1 MNPKSG
7 SLSDWKVSL
16 IPSTDTYSLRQRVL
30 RPNLTIDEV
39 AMDHDD
45 APDSFHVGAVDEHE
59 RVIAI
64 MTVMRDFVP
73 ETDRH
78 AWRIR
83 GMASDPDV
91 RGSGCG
97 GAVLRFGLEH
107 AWDLNQELPV
117 WCNARRVAY
126 GFYERYG
133 FRFASDE
140 FDIPG
145 IGPHKVMIID
155 PA

>member
-1 MNPKSG
+1 M
-7 SLSDWKVSL
+7 LSAEL
-16 IPSTDTYSLRQRVL
+16 IPAEDTYELRQMVL
-30 RPNLTIDEV
+30 RPNLTIEQV
-39 AMDHDD
+39 AMDHDHLES
-45 APDSFHVGAVDEHE
+45 SFHVGVRDGSG

-64 MTVMRDFVP
+64 MTVMDDAVP
-73 ETDRH
+73 ETDEP

-83 GMASDPDV
+83 GMASHPDS

-97 GAVLRFGLEH
+97 GSVLEFGLARANSIE
-107 AWDLNQELPV
+107 QRPV

-133 FRFASDE
+133 FRIVSDE

-145 IGPHKVMIID
+145 IGPHKVMRVD
-155 PA
+155 PI